1 MKGLKVCYY
10 LTFGSSIISFGE
22 GIIDFFDL
30 RGETVENNLS
40 SIVIL
45 ILVGFINL
53 GVCVYLDKYIKSQEG
68 EENS

>member
-10 LTFGSSIISFGE
+10 LTFVTAGLSFGE

-30 RGETVENNLS
+30 RGETIENNLS

-45 ILVGFINL
+45 ILVGLINL
-53 GVCVYLDKYIKSQEG
+53 GVCGYLNRYIKSQEG
-68 EENS
+68 EGNN